1 MSALD
6 PGFAPGR
13 CFGQT
18 KILVHARAQA
28 QLKGDIVLIKPLPV
42 RRNHWRLVLLIIM
55 AMAAR
60 SVMATDGQPILDL
73 GIVSWLDYQKRQLL
87 SEVQEVTIEDGKVS
101 PTETVVSIYEA
112 VMFHNLDDDSHRLV
126 FLPDTG
132 NKMEQAYT
140 SAVIR
145 PDERWGAEF
154 HGFGLIPFQC
164 TVHPEERG
172 EISVVL

>member
-1 MSALD
+1 LSALD

-60 SVMATDGQPILDL
+60 SVMA
-73 GIVSWLDYQKRQLL
+73 SWLDYQKRQLL

-172 EISVVL
+172 EISVIL

>member
-1 MSALD
+1 LSALD

-87 SEVQEVTIEDGKVS
+87 SEVQE
-101 PTETVVSIYEA
+101 TVVSIYEA

-172 EISVVL
+172 EISVIL